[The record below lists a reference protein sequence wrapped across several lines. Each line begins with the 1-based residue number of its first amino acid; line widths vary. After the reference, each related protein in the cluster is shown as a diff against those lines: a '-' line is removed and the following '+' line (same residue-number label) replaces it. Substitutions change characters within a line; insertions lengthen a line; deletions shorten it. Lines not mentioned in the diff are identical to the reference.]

1 MTRRNRTT
9 NPFAVLTLIGV
20 FFASSVGLC
29 WGATVKGSAAPAAK
43 PDPFRPFIELDQE
56 KALALKKKVERKALP
71 VSPLQRAEIDQFRL
85 IGIAGDERSRT
96 AIVDDGKGKFY
107 PLIVGTAIGMNE
119 GRVARIL
126 ADRVIV
132 EELTKERGKKKVK
145 RIIIKL
151 RRDEEERKP

>member
-1 MTRRNRTT
+1 MTKRNRTT
-9 NPFAVLTLIGV
+9 NPFAVLAVAGV
-20 FFASSVGLC
+20 LVVSSLGIC
-29 WGATVKGSAAPAAK
+29 WAATKAPAVPAAK

-56 KALALKKKVERKALP
+56 KALALKKKTENKALP

-85 IGIAGDERSRT
+85 LGIAGDERSRT

-107 PLIVGTAIGMNE
+107 PLIVGTAIGMNQ
-119 GRVARIL
+119 GRVAQIL

-145 RIIIKL
+145 RIIMKL

>member
-1 MTRRNRTT
+1 MPKRNRTI
-9 NPFAVLTLIGV
+9 NPFAVLAVAGV
-20 FFASSVGLC
+20 FAVLSIGPCLA
-29 WGATVKGSAAPAAK
+29 ATKAPAVPAAK

-56 KALALKKKVERKALP
+56 KALAFKKKAESKVLP

-85 IGIAGDERSRT
+85 LGIAGDERSRT

-107 PLIVGTAIGMNE
+107 PLIVGTAIGMNQ
-119 GRVARIL
+119 GRVAQIL

-132 EELTKERGKKKVK
+132 EEATKERGKKKVK
-145 RIIIKL
+145 RIIMKL